1 MRTPSVAGA
10 SAVTGAVCGSAL
22 TSGLGRMSQAAAAAD
37 TGLSLRST
45 SSFRDR
51 SNSPPRH
58 QRGGRAAS
66 GSLLWRIILRG
77 VSQPVIAVLFVCR
90 GLCLVCM
97 RGGARRLSFGARTRL
112 LIPLCGAFGLLA
124 RLGCRRGAGRLLRL
138 CDRRT
143 WVALVVAGTRLR
155 IDQHQAGQ
163 SCGGDDRQFSSMR
176 HRILPSPRR
185 WMRHIT
191 RFSDGLTLTQMGN
204 CHAIRGRNAAVRG
217 RAPR

>member
-45 SSFRDR
+45 SSFRIGR
-51 SNSPPRH
+51 LATTAPA
-58 QRGGRAAS
+58 RGSGRRRLSSLADHSRRRRAAS
-66 GSLLWRIILRG
+66 HCRSLRLPRTLSGLHARRCATPLARCANSPSHLRG
-77 VSQPVIAVLFVCR
+77 VRPSCAAGPGWR
-90 GLCLVCM
+90 GQ
-97 RGGARRLSFGARTRL
+97 APAAPRRLDMGT
-112 LIPLCGAFGLLA
+112 
-124 RLGCRRGAGRLLRL
+124 
-138 CDRRT
+138 
-143 WVALVVAGTRLR
+143 LVVAGTRLR
-155 IDQHQAGQ
+155 IDRQQTGQ
-163 SCGGDDRQFSSMR
+163 SRGRDDRQFSSMR

-217 RAPR
+217 RVPR